1 MDRSP
6 GLALLLYK
14 KKISGTEVRR
24 TPDKM
29 TDQLVTLMFVVV
41 VIFIIFSIFGQ
52 IHPIMFVVVVI
63 FIIFL
68 VMFKS

>member
-1 MDRSP
+1 MLS
-6 GLALLLYK
+6 YK

-24 TPDKM
+24 TEM

-52 IHPIMFVVVVI
+52 IHPLMFIVVVI
-63 FIIFL
+63 FIIIISVSIL
-68 VMFKS
+68 TSNKQKVVTP